1 MVSIETRIA
10 EQAVMQLSIPESLL
24 DKGMRACVRE
34 GVRAQAQVHAAM
46 GRALTVRV
54 AMIG

>member
-24 DKGMRACVRE
+24 EKGMRACVRE